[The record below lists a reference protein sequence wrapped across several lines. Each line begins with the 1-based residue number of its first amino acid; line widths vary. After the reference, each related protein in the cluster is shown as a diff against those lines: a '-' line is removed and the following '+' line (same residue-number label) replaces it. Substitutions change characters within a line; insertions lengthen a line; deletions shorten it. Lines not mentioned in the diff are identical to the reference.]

1 MGGAPGEQKL
11 PAAQAG
17 EPSGT
22 SRRES
27 ARQFPAVDTSEEL
40 LQGPAQLVNHTED
53 MIQRRARATY
63 IIPFR
68 KTYFIEDSP
77 QDPEFIKSTDE
88 AECKAP
94 SSPPG
99 SLSPS
104 LSGSATPAW
113 TAAHP
118 AGSSTAKLHLAS
130 SSGLEMP
137 TARGTPV
144 LC

>member
-1 MGGAPGEQKL
+1 MMLLEEGRLELSVRRIEKKPPGGADLGGAPREQKR

-22 SRRES
+22 SWRES

-68 KTYFIEDSP
+68 KTYFY
-77 QDPEFIKSTDE
+77 
-88 AECKAP
+88 
-94 SSPPG
+94 
-99 SLSPS
+99 
-104 LSGSATPAW
+104 
-113 TAAHP
+113 
-118 AGSSTAKLHLAS
+118 
-130 SSGLEMP
+130 
-137 TARGTPV
+137 
-144 LC
+144 